1 MSVTPLKPSQID
13 RQIQYLR
20 RLDRLQSVMN
30 EASEECCFGKCATT
44 SICGKRLTC
53 YEIKD
58 SRQRTICCT
67 FVLMMTAL
75 IIAVIGPLILNA
87 IVDAE
92 INSQVVIDSTD
103 APNYDA
109 WRTNVDSD
117 FEIDYLL
124 YFFDT
129 QNPDEVLKGAKPA
142 VIEKGPYAFSEYFNK
157 FDITWTDDGDTV
169 QYNSQKYYI
178 FNPEKTGPGLQ
189 QSDEITMLWPTVLAF
204 ESMLNAVTPSQN
216 KVLDQAI
223 QLKLNKKIASINSDL
238 RSQYRECTR
247 NNQPN
252 CEIYQQQIAAVNHV
266 EDEINAFVAESPA
279 GDALLKILLCQ
290 ASNIG
295 VSPFW
300 KVNPA
305 PAYFGWPSD
314 PILVDV
320 ENLLVAMNQSTD
332 KWSIAVPGLAYNFT
346 DYDMARRIRSP
357 TIAKTGLIIVLLL
370 FFRLLKFS
378 Y

>member
-1 MSVTPLKPSQID
+1 
-13 RQIQYLR
+13 
-20 RLDRLQSVMN
+20 MN
-30 EASEECCFGKCATT
+30 EDSKECCFGKCTRT
-44 SICGKRLTC
+44 SICGERLSC
-53 YEIKD
+53 YGISD
-58 SRQRTICCT
+58 LRQRTICCT
-67 FVLMMTAL
+67 FVLMVTAL
-75 IIAVIGPLILNA
+75 LIAVIGPLTLNA

-109 WRTNVDSD
+109 WRTNVDSEND
-117 FEIDYLL
+117 IDYLL

-129 QNPDEVLKGAKPA
+129 QNPGEVLKGAKPA

-169 QYNSQKYYI
+169 QYSSQKYYI

-204 ESMLNAVTPSQN
+204 QSLLKTVTPSDN
-216 KVLDQAI
+216 ELLDQAI
-223 QLKLNKKIASINSDL
+223 QLKLRQKVASIDSQL
-238 RSQYRECTR
+238 RSQYRECMR
-247 NNQPN
+247 NNPN
-252 CEIYQQQIAAVNHV
+252 QSECEIYQQQIAAVNHV
-266 EDEINAFVAESPA
+266 QDEMNAYIAESPA
-279 GDALLKILLCQ
+279 GAALLKILLCQ

-320 ENLLVAMNQSTD
+320 ENLLVAMNQSTET
-332 KWSIAVPGLAYNFT
+332 WSIAVPGLAYNYT
-346 DYDMARRIRSP
+346 DYDMARRIRAP
-357 TIAKTGLIIVLLL
+357 TIAKTGLQAVILL
-370 FFRLLKFS
+370 FLRLLYFS
-378 Y
+378 YW